1 MSAAANKYLGG
12 IGEWGDNSNLSSYKS
27 SNNDDDREKEKEKK
41 EQSKAIGGNGTG
53 SINHT
58 KNNIDEDRLE
68 ELIVSK
74 PRQKESTT
82 FVNVEAN
89 VNPILGKE
97 LDVTKFNFISTVPTY
112 PLAKSVILEGNP
124 HFEKEGKETEWSP
137 TNLFRNPSYL
147 MSLLGSQS
155 GFVVYV
161 ISAHGTVIDSSKMK
175 MINKIPYAVVQ
186 PGANDS
192 VGCNVYFGAQN
203 MLFHLFSHEL
213 LFTFQYLLGLH
224 NDSLPPL
231 FNDLFYSTTDLV
243 EDGFT
248 NIKPTPEI
256 LPERILSYGKDDS
269 LMGAGIYLFDPDK
282 KTKNKGEPIF
292 EKQIQFDRIFYSRY
306 GLLLSQLIE
315 IILNGRRLDDKRPVI
330 FALLSCSSFPEGT
343 TALAPATVSRI
354 IRESGMASFY
364 SHSHVPSDFPTF
376 GFGDSTI
383 PSIVNPAYSKY
394 NFYNPKKVSNIWR
407 TAMPAIPVQNY
418 FTKTLASATDYL
430 ESEIKEAP
438 LLKSR
443 EKIKLSKRTL
453 MNKKKG
459 HTKTQ
464 KRVPAGKIK
473 YRFRQSLKK

>member
-1 MSAAANKYLGG
+1 MSAAANKYLD
-12 IGEWGDNSNLSSYKS
+12 EVGDNSNLSSYNS
-27 SNNDDDREKEKEKK
+27 SIEEEEKQT
-41 EQSKAIGGNGTG
+41 QSKTIGGNGTG
-53 SINHT
+53 SFVDKWIDKRT
-58 KNNIDEDRLE
+58 KNDIDEDRLG
-68 ELIVSK
+68 ELTAFPMRK
-74 PRQKESTT
+74 KEVTT
-82 FVNVEAN
+82 FINVEAN
-89 VNPILGKE
+89 VNPITGEE
-97 LDVTKFNFISTVPTY
+97 LDVTQFNFIPTAPTY
-112 PLAKSVILEGNP
+112 PLTKSVILEGTP
-124 HFEKEGKETEWSP
+124 RFEKEGKEVDWSP

-147 MSLLGSQS
+147 MSLLDSQT

-192 VGCNVYFGAQN
+192 VGCNIYFGAQN
-203 MLFHLFSHEL
+203 LLFHLLSHEL

-243 EDGFT
+243 EDTFT
-248 NIKPTPEI
+248 NVKPTPEI

-269 LMGAGIYLFDPDK
+269 LIGAGIFLFDPDK
-282 KTKNKGEPIF
+282 KTKKKGEPIF

-315 IILNGRRLDDKRPVI
+315 LILNGRRSDDKRPVI
-330 FALLSCSSFPEGT
+330 FALLSCSSFPEGA
-343 TALAPATVSRI
+343 TALAPATVNRI

-364 SHSHVPSDFPTF
+364 SHSHVPTDFPTF
-376 GFGDSTI
+376 GFGGSTI
-383 PSIVNPAYSKY
+383 PSIVNPSYSKY
-394 NFYNPKKVSNIWR
+394 NVYNPKKVSNVWR
-407 TAMPAIPVQNY
+407 TVIPAIPVQNY
-418 FTKTLASATDYL
+418 FEKTLASTTNYL
-430 ESEIKEAP
+430 ESKIKEAP
-438 LLKSR
+438 PLKSR

-453 MNKKKG
+453 MNTKKG